1 MPLSPNETYR
11 TLIYLFRQFAEGH
24 EMIGSFSH
32 GELSLADLSRNDA
45 VVYPIMH
52 VVPEGFPYQVEDQ
65 GGSYRQMRFRIIFM
79 DRPRDKSD
87 NKADYQKEVI
97 SDCDQL
103 QRDLLAI
110 IKNGSL
116 FGGGV
121 DIVDAGEGEPFVQR
135 FENVLAGVENS
146 ITLGFGWTL
155 DACDVPGTFQQP
167 PGTIAE
173 VVGSNPL
180 YMLRSV
186 YDPNSIGDPVVFTVN
201 GTAPDSSG
209 NVTVTTGAATV
220 VRTTAGWVTNGTQV
234 LSSGQA
240 GFDSELLLTKIGDG
254 VTTYANLEYT
264 HATNLHDTAANFAVS
279 NPVLAHGQIAIEQDT
294 FKMKVGDEFGTAY
307 NSLPYIV
314 QDANITFSDVT
325 TNNASTSMHGFLK
338 KLDNDS
344 THFMDGQGNWDTV
357 KDSDLSLSDI
367 TTNDV
372 SNTRHGFAPKNN
384 NKDDYYLNGQGL
396 YVHDRDVNLIVAELL
411 GGSLK
416 GMPPMGGIDRITTT
430 AALADNIA
438 KYVPVYLPR
447 AGNITGVTWW
457 QAVQGVYTA
466 DQNCKVGLYTYSSG
480 TLTKVAES
488 TNDGNL
494 WKGTANTWQRKAF
507 NAVYAAEP
515 GLYFIGLLYNTS
527 AQTTAPTLGAAVV
540 VANLAIQAMDF
551 ANSAKLYTQIAA
563 QNDLPATQVM
573 SGLSGITNQ
582 TWVGLY

>member
-1 MPLSPNETYR
+1 
-11 TLIYLFRQFAEGH
+11 
-24 EMIGSFSH
+24 MIGSFSH
-32 GELSLADLSRNDA
+32 GELSLADLSRNDS

-121 DIVDAGEGEPFVQR
+121 DIVDAGEGEPFVER

-240 GFDSELLLTKIGDG
+240 GFDSDLLLTKIGDG
-254 VTTYANLEYT
+254 VTTYANLEYD
-264 HATNLHDTAANFAVS
+264 HATQLHETAANFAVS

-314 QDANITFSDVT
+314 QDANIVFTDVT

-344 THFMDGQGNWDTV
+344 THFMDGQGNWN
-357 KDSDLSLSDI
+357 SPDLTNNDI
-367 TTNDV
+367 
-372 SNTRHGFAPKNN
+372 
-384 NKDDYYLNGQGL
+384 
-396 YVHDRDVNLIVAELL
+396 L
-411 GGSLK
+411 GMQALGSQIK
-416 GMPPMGGIDRITTT
+416 IEPIGYT
-430 AALADNIA
+430 AARISANQTLSALSGVAVFLPGYLAKTQTLTGIGWYQVTQGNYTASNYNGIGIYSYSGGTWTLVASSTDD
-438 KYVPVYLPR
+438 
-447 AGNITGVTWW
+447 GNIWK
-457 QAVQGVYTA
+457 AA
-466 DQNCKVGLYTYSSG
+466 SG
-480 TLTKVAES
+480 SWNK
-488 TNDGNL
+488 
-494 WKGTANTWQRKAF
+494 KAF
-507 NAVYAAEP
+507 TTPYVAAAGIYA
-515 GLYFIGLLYNTS
+515 LVMLHS
-527 AQTTAPTLGAAVV
+527 RSAVV
-540 VANLAIQAMDF
+540 TIPIVGGFGNVLSSAVMPVDLT
-551 ANSAKLYTQIAA
+551 NSAALQATVSGQTSLPASIAA
-563 QNDLPATQVM
+563 
-573 SGLSGITNQ
+573 SGLTPVQ
-582 TWVGLY
+582 AQRYLFAY